1 MKKGK
6 EVEHIYGF
14 RFRVPRGGKNKKKK
28 KKGVYP
34 QLNGTN
40 LAVLHLL
47 EWKSKYIGVCTLF
60 LKNSLEGL
68 TPGLAG
74 SR

>member
-14 RFRVPRGGKNKKKK
+14 GFLGFLEVATRRRKEYTPPTKWYQPCSVTTSWSGRV
-28 KKGVYP
+28 
-34 QLNGTN
+34 
-40 LAVLHLL
+40 
-47 EWKSKYIGVCTLF
+47 YIYRCTLF

-68 TPGLAG
+68 TPGLAC

>member
-14 RFRVPRGGKNKKKK
+14 GFRVPGGGNKKKK
-28 KKGVYP
+28 GLHP
-34 QLNGTN
+34 QLIGTN

-47 EWKSKYIGVCTLF
+47 EWKSIYQCTLF